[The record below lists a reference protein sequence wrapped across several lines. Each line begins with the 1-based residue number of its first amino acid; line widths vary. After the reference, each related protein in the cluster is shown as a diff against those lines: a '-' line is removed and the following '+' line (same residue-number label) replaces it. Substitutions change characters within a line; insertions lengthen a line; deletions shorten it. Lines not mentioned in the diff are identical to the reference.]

1 MNEVFC
7 RVALPAGVMGF
18 ALAGLIL
25 PMIRHRLRH
34 GQGTGFVIADVRDPV
49 GKAVGVAMTTQSN
62 FVGAY
67 ALAFAAFGAERMD
80 VFAGV
85 PAWLGPLGLGLLLFA
100 IALIVTAQAQ
110 MGRSWRMCID
120 EGHTQLVTSGLF
132 GVVRNPIYLGTLIL
146 LWGVF
151 LLAPSPWSAGLI
163 FSGTMFVSIQARL
176 EEAHLIR
183 LHGAAYRA
191 FAARVGR
198 FLPGVGR
205 LSKTAGE
212 G

>member
-1 MNEVFC
+1 MNELFC

-100 IALIVTAQAQ
+100 I
-110 MGRSWRMCID
+110 
-120 EGHTQLVTSGLF
+120 
-132 GVVRNPIYLGTLIL
+132 TLIL

>member
-1 MNEVFC
+1 MNESFC
-7 RVALPAGVMGF
+7 RVALPAGVFGF

-34 GQGTGFVIADVRDPV
+34 GEGTGFVIADVSDPV

-62 FVGAY
+62 FVGLY
-67 ALAFAAFGAERMD
+67 ALAFAFLGAQAVD
-80 VFAGV
+80 VFPGV
-85 PAWLGPLGLGLLLFA
+85 PLWLGYAGLVLLCAA
-100 IALIVTAQAQ
+100 IVLIVTAQAQ

-120 EGHTQLVTSGLF
+120 EGHTQLVTTGLF
-132 GVVRNPIYLGTLIL
+132 GVVRNPIYLGTLML

-176 EEAHLIR
+176 EEGHLLR
-183 LHGAAYRA
+183 LHGESYRE
-191 FAARVGR
+191 FGARVGR

-205 LSKTAGE
+205 LAAPEE